1 MDLTKRPFE
10 KSKFIWFE
18 TQSQKNTYGEFRG
31 SFNANGKQ
39 TIMRI
44 SCDGDYILY
53 INGEYVA
60 SNQYG
65 DFEHYKVYDEIDI
78 SQKLRAGENEYFIVV
93 WHFGEDSQRYVRYLP
108 GVIFEILS
116 DDALVAYSSKETETR
131 KSRTYLSGD
140 FWRLSDQLGFSYS
153 YDATKED
160 DVFNISKA
168 DGFAASVEIN
178 KECEFYKRPI
188 SKGLLG
194 DLVDAKEHFNEN
206 GTRYVFDLGREY
218 VGLFSFELEAE
229 SPTQINISYSEH
241 LRDGF
246 VPAKI
251 GNRNF
256 SFEYKAKAGANKF
269 VGYMLRLASRYIEIN
284 SEAPIKIN
292 KLGII
297 PQYYPVKVKPVELAS
312 ATDKAIYDACVRT
325 LELCMMEHYVDCPW
339 REQCLYAFDSRNQML
354 CGYYAF
360 ENGNSEYARSNL
372 LLISKSRRDD
382 GLLPICS
389 PCGLSFTI
397 PSFSLHFVVA
407 VYEYYI
413 HTQDG
418 AFVAEVLPRI
428 ELILNSFLS
437 NAQGNALCKFRGK
450 EHWNFYDWSAGANG
464 RLFEDEAGGV
474 DPMVNFLFIRA
485 YKAYLSLCAACGA
498 DSKFAFDIDK
508 CIEAVREDF
517 FDKEKGL
524 WKMSDLYT
532 ELINSQAILSGAS
545 KGEEAERIAKSL
557 ADGELEECSLSM
569 KCFKYDAMLSISRE
583 AYREV
588 VLGEI
593 RKTYTPMLETGTVW
607 ETAIGRDDFGNAGSL
622 CHGWS
627 AIPIYYYHTL
637 N

>member
-1 MDLTKRPFE
+1 MQENLPFD

-18 TQSQKNTYGEFRG
+18 NQSQKNTYGEFRG
-31 SFNANGKQ
+31 AFTVAGKQ

-78 SQKLRAGENEYFIVV
+78 SQKFRAGENEYFIVV
-93 WHFGEDSQRYVRYLP
+93 WHFGEDSQRYVRYMP

-116 DDALVAYSSKETETR
+116 DGNIVAFSDKRVAAR
-131 KSRTYLSGD
+131 KSKAYFSGD
-140 FWRLSDQLGFSYS
+140 FRHLSDQLGFSFS
-153 YDATKED
+153 YDATKEE
-160 DVFNISKA
+160 NL
-168 DGFAASVEIN
+168 DGFAPSVEIS
-178 KECEFYKRPI
+178 KQCEFFKRPI
-188 SKGLLG
+188 EKGVLG
-194 DLVDAKEHFNEN
+194 EFVMAKQIYESDS
-206 GTRYVFDLGREY
+206 TRYVFDLGREY
-218 VGLFSFELEAE
+218 VGLCSFELEAAE
-229 SPTQINISYSEH
+229 PTQISVAYSEH

-246 VPAKI
+246 VPSKI
-251 GNRNF
+251 GNRDF
-256 SFEYKAKAGANKF
+256 SFDYKAKAGANKF
-269 VGYMLRLASRYIEIN
+269 VGYMLRLACRYLEVI
-284 SEAPIKIN
+284 SDSPIKIQSI
-292 KLGII
+292 GII
-297 PQYYPVKVKPVELAS
+297 PQYYPAKVKPVKLES
-312 ATDKAIYDACVRT
+312 ALDKAIYDACVRT
-325 LELCMMEHYVDCPW
+325 LQLCMMEHYVDCPW

-360 ENGNSEYARSNL
+360 EDGNTSYARENL
-372 LLISKSRRDD
+372 RLISQSRRDD

-389 PCGLSFTI
+389 PCGLPFTI

-407 VYEYYI
+407 VYEYYM
-413 HTQDG
+413 HTHDE
-418 AFVAEVLPRI
+418 AFVKEVLPRI
-428 ELILNSFLS
+428 EQILNSFVN
-437 NAQGNALCKFRGK
+437 NASGDALCKFKGK

-485 YKAYLSLCAACGA
+485 YKAYLSLCEVSGT
-498 DSKFAFDIDK
+498 DTKIAFDIER

-545 KGEEAERIAKSL
+545 KGQEAELIAKSL
-557 ADGELEECSLSM
+557 ADGALEECSLSM
-569 KCFKYDAMLSISRE
+569 KCFKYDAMLSVSKE
-583 AYREV
+583 TYRDV
-588 VLGEI
+588 VLDEI

-637 N
+637 A